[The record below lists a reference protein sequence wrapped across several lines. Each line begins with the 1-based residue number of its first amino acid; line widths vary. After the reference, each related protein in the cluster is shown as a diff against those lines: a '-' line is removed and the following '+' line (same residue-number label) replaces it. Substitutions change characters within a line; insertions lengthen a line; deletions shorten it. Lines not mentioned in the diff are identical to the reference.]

1 MATIDKD
8 GGALFGNNR
17 KTNQSQPD
25 YRGELRLNADTV
37 ASIRQQLESGVQ
49 NPAIEIAGWKKT
61 SNSGT
66 VYISLAAKKPFVK
79 EGTQPEP
86 ARSFQIR
93 PQNQKSGFSNDLDE
107 DQIPF

>member
-1 MATIDKD
+1 MASIDKD
-8 GGALFGNNR
+8 GGALFANNR
-17 KTNQSQPD
+17 KTNQSAPD

-37 ASIRQQLESGVQ
+37 NSIKEQLERGVQ
-49 NPAIEIAGWKKT
+49 YPAIEIAGWKKT

-66 VYISLAAKKPFVK
+66 VYISMAGKKPYVK

-93 PQNQKSGFSNDLDE
+93 PQNQKPTFSNDIDE
-107 DQIPF
+107 DSVPF

>member
-1 MATIDKD
+1 MASIDKD
-8 GGALFGNNR
+8 GGALFANTR
-17 KTNQSQPD
+17 KTQQNAPD
-25 YRGELRLNADTV
+25 YRGELRLNAETV
-37 ASIRQQLESGVQ
+37 ASIKEQLERGVQ

-66 VYISLAAKKPFVK
+66 VYISMSGKKPYVK
-79 EGTQPEP
+79 EGSQAP

-93 PQNQKSGFSNDLDE
+93 PQHQKHGGFSNDLDE